1 MYQTSLYWP
10 STRGLRGPFWRQ
22 FIWLIQAT
30 NVVFAEEGEQ
40 VNKLGNFGQTT
51 FYWRL
56 TFSFLS
62 MGKVKIC
69 MFWFFV
75 KVFLGR
81 NLWKTGVMAS
91 FMVSWYRQSS
101 ILMMIGDID
110 FWKGRTWCMW
120 LYKDATWL
128 THLQLQVLSCSGQ
141 FSLINCREG
150 FSIQL
155 SDPLYH
161 LQCLEVLSPLRIS
174 LTFPSTHIFYRVSK
188 KLSVVT

>member
-69 MFWFFV
+69 MFRFFL
-75 KVFLGR
+75 KVFLSR
-81 NLWKTGVMAS
+81 NLWKTGVMAL
-91 FMVSWYRQSS
+91 FMIFHGTDNRWFR
-101 ILMMIGDID
+101 
-110 FWKGRTWCMW
+110 WW
-120 LYKDATWL
+120 LVIFTFDRDSPVVCNCTKDATLL
-128 THLQLQVLSCSGQ
+128 TDSKLQVSFTGQ
-141 FSLINCREG
+141 FSTQLSGPLYLWQCLDGTELHRLI
-150 FSIQL
+150 FSI
-155 SDPLYH
+155 
-161 LQCLEVLSPLRIS
+161 VW
-174 LTFPSTHIFYRVSK
+174 IF
-188 KLSVVT
+188 

>member
-62 MGKVKIC
+62 MGKVKIY
-69 MFWFFV
+69 MFWFLV

-81 NLWKTGVMAS
+81 NLWKTGVMAL

-120 LYKDATWL
+120 LYKRCHLVDTFATSSIKLFWS
-128 THLQLQVLSCSGQ
+128 VLSDK
-141 FSLINCREG
+141 
-150 FSIQL
+150 L
-155 SDPLYH
+155 SWG
-161 LQCLEVLSPLRIS
+161 LQHSALGSVVPFAMFRGS
-174 LTFPSTHIFYRVSK
+174 LTSQDFSH
-188 KLSVVT
+188 LSIYSYFLQGF

>member
-75 KVFLGR
+75 KVFLGGI
-81 NLWKTGVMAS
+81 LWKTGAMAL
-91 FMVSWYRQSS
+91 FMVRGTGNHLFWWWLV
-101 ILMMIGDID
+101 ILTFERDAPGACDC
-110 FWKGRTWCMW
+110 T
-120 LYKDATWL
+120 KDATWL

-150 FSIQL
+150 FRCTI
-155 SDPLYH
+155 
-161 LQCLEVLSPLRIS
+161 CNV
-174 LTFPSTHIFYRVSK
+174 
-188 KLSVVT
+188 